1 MFSICNQLLMYLNFI
16 QFENSL
22 LLITMHINDQIVER
36 NKNVDFV
43 QLKNDMVIAI
53 DAESISVYKSKNEYF
68 ECRDPL
74 ITYPPDE

>member
-1 MFSICNQLLMYLNFI
+1 MYLNFI

-53 DAESISVYKSKNEYF
+53 DAETIAVYKSKNEYF

-74 ITYPPDE
+74 ITYPPEE

>member
-1 MFSICNQLLMYLNFI
+1 MYHI
-16 QFENSL
+16 QEIDS
-22 LLITMHINDQIVER
+22 QIVER

-53 DAESISVYKSKNEYF
+53 DAEAISVYKSKNEYF

-74 ITYPPDE
+74 ITYSPEE